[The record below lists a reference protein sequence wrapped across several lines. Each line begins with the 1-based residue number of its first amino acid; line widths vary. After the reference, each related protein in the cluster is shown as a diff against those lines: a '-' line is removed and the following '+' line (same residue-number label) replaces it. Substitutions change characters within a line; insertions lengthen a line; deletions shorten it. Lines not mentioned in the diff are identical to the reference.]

1 MNEDKLFEISADSV
15 TVEVKDGKT
24 GEVFRRELPIEYYEN
39 ANLLRL
45 RGENLDGSISD
56 IVFYSSRGVERVKDI
71 SGKGIDHDRC
81 GEHK

>member
-15 TVEVKDGKT
+15 VVEVKDGKT

>member
-15 TVEVKDGKT
+15 VVEVKDSKT